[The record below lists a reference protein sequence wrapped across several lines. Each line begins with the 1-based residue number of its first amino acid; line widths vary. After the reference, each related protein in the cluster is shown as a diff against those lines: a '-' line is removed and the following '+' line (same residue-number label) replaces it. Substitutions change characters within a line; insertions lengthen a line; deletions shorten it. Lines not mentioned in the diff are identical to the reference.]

1 MSKGIYDAQQKILRG
16 KFDIE
21 IHKKTFVNYLEV
33 VIREDGT
40 VEYAVPSH
48 QEKLIRIAMDRLKV
62 SRQELYNLCP
72 PEYYFDVVKW
82 QCMVSRCVAVWD
94 DFYIGMPNEMQQKAL
109 QNLKY
114 HELYRGKL

>member
-1 MSKGIYDAQQKILRG
+1 MSIGVCDTQSKILRG

-21 IHKKTFVNYLEV
+21 THKKTFVNYLEV

-62 SRQELYNLCP
+62 TKQELYNLCP

-94 DFYIGMPNEMQQKAL
+94 DFYIGTPNEMQQRAL
-109 QNLKY
+109 QELKSNG
-114 HELYRGKL
+114 LYRGEL